1 MTERNDTP
9 DPVFEPGLL
18 RRPEVAR
25 MIDNMRAADLLGI
38 LPQDREAQPRPNAGA
53 KDASG
58 VRDVKAIGSAPPKKP
73 SKDPQPAA
81 EIAASPAKAPLQRQQ
96 ADEDFRA
103 ALGRAQAAFRSN
115 IITVVIFSF
124 VANALLLSVPIYLFQ
139 VSDRVLSS
147 RSLDTLLM
155 LTAIIVGLLFVHTL
169 IDIARRIVLMRTAA
183 QVESRLGAPV
193 LAAAARASQGG
204 SSMEFQRLGDLQQI
218 RSFVTGP
225 TLMTLCDLPVAPLY
239 LGTLFLIHPH
249 FGYIVTGTAMILG
262 LIAWLTKRF
271 TAVPFAQANVHAAR
285 ANLQADALARNAQVI
300 NAMGMT
306 PEGVMLWGRETAAS
320 LKAQVLAQDRNV
332 FAAGVSKFVRLLT
345 QITILGWGAFLALQ
359 GGLSAGMIIAASII
373 GARALGPIEGAI
385 EGWKNVISARSAY
398 DRIRYLL
405 QNSPLNIARLELPRP
420 TGLLTVE
427 RVLYVPPPQKKVILN
442 GISFELKPGESLA
455 IVGSSGAG
463 KSTLARMLVGSV
475 MPTAGAVRLDRMDLR
490 NWNMRQ
496 FGASIGYLPQDVQL
510 FPGTVKANIA
520 RMRGDATDEAIFDAA
535 EIADVHG
542 LISQLPGGYETF
554 VSMDGT
560 PLSGGQKQRIGLA
573 RAFFGDPKLV
583 VLDEPNS
590 NLDTAG
596 EQALA
601 ASLAR
606 AKNREITVIA
616 VTQRPSLLRNVDKI
630 LVLEKGSVKMM
641 GPQSEILPLL
651 RGNARPTAVA
661 QPQLHEGNT
670 Q

>member
-9 DPVFEPGLL
+9 APAFEPGLL

-25 MIDNMRAADLLGI
+25 MIDNIRAADLQGI
-38 LPQDREAQPRPNAGA
+38 LPGRDKAQPRSA
-53 KDASG
+53 DASG
-58 VRDVKAIGSAPPKKP
+58 Q
-73 SKDPQPAA
+73 KDTKSPGPVPVPAA
-81 EIAASPAKAPLQRQQ
+81 ANAAAPGKPPLQRLQ

-103 ALGRAQAAFRSN
+103 ALGRSQAAFRAN
-115 IITVVIFSF
+115 ITTVIIFSF

-147 RSLDTLLM
+147 RSLDTLMM
-155 LTAIIVGLLFVHTL
+155 LTVIIVGLLFVHSL
-169 IDIARRIVLMRTAA
+169 IDVARRIVLMRTAA

-193 LAAAARASQGG
+193 LSAAARASQNG
-204 SSMEFQRLGDLQQI
+204 SSMEFQRLGDLQQV
-218 RSFVTGP
+218 RSFITGP
-225 TLMTLCDLPVAPLY
+225 TLLTLCDLPVAPLY

-249 FGYIVTGTAMILG
+249 FGYIVAGTAMILG
-262 LIAWLTKRF
+262 VVAWLTKRF
-271 TAVPFAQANVHAAR
+271 TAIPFAQANVHAAR

-306 PEGVMLWGRETAAS
+306 PEGVVLWGRETAAS
-320 LKAQVLAQDRNV
+320 LKAQILAQDRNV
-332 FAAGVSKFVRLLT
+332 LAAGVSKFVRLMT

-373 GARALGPIEGAI
+373 GARALGPIEGTI
-385 EGWKNVISARSAY
+385 EGWKNVVAARSAY

-427 RVLYVPPPQKKVILN
+427 RILYVPPPQKKVILN
-442 GISFELKPGESLA
+442 GISFELEPGESLA

-490 NWNMRQ
+490 NWNIRQ

-520 RMRGDATDEAIFDAA
+520 RMRSDATDEAIFDAA

-542 LISQLPGGYETF
+542 LISQLPSGYETF

-573 RAFFGDPKLV
+573 RAFFGDPRLV

-606 AKNREITVIA
+606 AKAREITVVA

-651 RGNARPTAVA
+651 RGKSLPPAAAT
-661 QPQLHEGNT
+661 PQLLEGEA

>member
-1 MTERNDTP
+1 MSGEAEGPRP
-9 DPVFEPGLL
+9 PFEPGLL

-38 LPQDREAQPRPNAGA
+38 LPGRNPSRAGPVVTDPA
-53 KDASG
+53 PGGTPAARATS
-58 VRDVKAIGSAPPKKP
+58 ASAPGE
-73 SKDPQPAA
+73 PA
-81 EIAASPAKAPLQRQQ
+81 LQRRQ

-103 ALGRAQAAFRSN
+103 ALGRSMAAFRTN
-115 IITVVIFSF
+115 IVTVVIFSF
-124 VANALLLSVPIYLFQ
+124 VANALLLAVPIYLFQ

-147 RSLDTLLM
+147 RSLDTLAM
-155 LTAIIVGLLFVHTL
+155 LTMIIVGLLFVHSL
-169 IDIARRIVLMRTAA
+169 IDVARRIVLMRTAA

-193 LAAAARASQGG
+193 LSAAARASQNG

-218 RSFVTGP
+218 RGFITGS

-239 LGTLFLIHPH
+239 LGVLFLIHPH
-249 FGYIVTGTAMILG
+249 FGYIVTVTALVLA

-271 TAVPFAQANVHAAR
+271 TAVPFAKANMHAAR

-306 PEGVMLWGRETAAS
+306 PEGVVLWGRETAAS
-320 LKAQVLAQDRNV
+320 LKAQILAQDRNV
-332 FAAGVSKFVRLLT
+332 LAAGVSKFVRLMT
-345 QITILGWGAFLALQ
+345 QITVLGWGAYLALQ

-385 EGWKNVISARSAY
+385 EGWKNVVSARSAY
-398 DRIRYLL
+398 DRIRLLL
-405 QNSPLNIARLELPRP
+405 QNSPLNVARLELPRP

-442 GISFELKPGESLA
+442 GISFELEPGESLA

-542 LISQLPGGYETF
+542 LISQLPSGYETF
-554 VSMDGT
+554 VSMDGA

-573 RAFFGDPKLV
+573 RAFFGDPRLV

-606 AKNREITVIA
+606 AKAREITVVA
-616 VTQRPSLLRNVDKI
+616 VTQRPALLKNVDKI
-630 LVLEKGSVKMM
+630 LVLEGGSVKMM
-641 GPQSEILPLL
+641 GPQSEVLPIL
-651 RGNARPTAVA
+651 RGGALPPAA
-661 QPQLHEGNT
+661 MAPQLQGGGD

>member
-38 LPQDREAQPRPNAGA
+38 LPQDREAQPRPNADA
-53 KDASG
+53 KDASRL
-58 VRDVKAIGSAPPKKP
+58 RDVKAAGSTLTQKTSTGPV
-73 SKDPQPAA
+73 PAA
-81 EIAASPAKAPLQRQQ
+81 TPAKAPLQRQQ
-96 ADEDFRA
+96 TDEDFRA

-147 RSLDTLLM
+147 RSLDTLMM
-155 LTAIIVGLLFVHTL
+155 LTVIIVGLLFVHTL

-249 FGYIVTGTAMILG
+249 FGYIVAGTAMVLG
-262 LIAWLTKRF
+262 VIAWLTKRF

-306 PEGVMLWGRETAAS
+306 PEGVILWGRETAAS

-345 QITILGWGAFLALQ
+345 QIIILGWGAFLALQ

-405 QNSPLNIARLELPRP
+405 QNSPLNIARLELSRP

-496 FGASIGYLPQDVQL
+496 FGASICYLPQDVQL

-661 QPQLHEGNT
+661 QTPLHEGNT

>member
-1 MTERNDTP
+1 MTGHNDTP
-9 DPVFEPGLL
+9 VPVFEPGLL

-25 MIDNMRAADLLGI
+25 MIDNLRAADLLGI
-38 LPQDREAQPRPNAGA
+38 LPGDNEAPSISEKKNGQEGAQLHDTAPASKPR
-53 KDASG
+53 
-58 VRDVKAIGSAPPKKP
+58 KAACQAPINTITPKKP
-73 SKDPQPAA
+73 
-81 EIAASPAKAPLQRQQ
+81 PLQRRQ

-103 ALGRAQAAFRSN
+103 ALGRSQAAFRAN

-124 VANALLLSVPIYLFQ
+124 IVNALLLAVPVYLFQ

-147 RSLDTLLM
+147 RSLDTLMM
-155 LTAIIVGLLFVHTL
+155 LTLIIVGLLFAHSL
-169 IDIARRIVLMRTAA
+169 IDVARRTVLMRTAA
-183 QVESRLGAPV
+183 QIESRLGAPV
-193 LAAAARASQGG
+193 LAAAARASQNG
-204 SSMEFQRLGDLQQI
+204 SPMEFQRLGDLQQI
-218 RSFVTGP
+218 RSFITGS

-249 FGYIVTGTAMILG
+249 FGYIVTVTALLLG

-271 TAVPFAQANVHAAR
+271 TAIPFAQANVNAAR

-306 PEGVMLWGRETAAS
+306 PECVVLWGRETAAS
-320 LKAQVLAQDRNV
+320 LKAQVLAQERNV
-332 FAAGVSKFVRLLT
+332 LAAGVSKFVRLIT
-345 QITILGWGAFLALQ
+345 QITILGWGAYLALQ

-385 EGWKNVISARSAY
+385 EGWKNVVSARSAY

-405 QNSPLNIARLELPRP
+405 QNSPLNISRLELPRP
-420 TGLLTVE
+420 KGHLTVE

-463 KSTLARMLVGSV
+463 KSTLARMLVGSI
-475 MPTAGAVRLDRMDLR
+475 MPTAGGVRLDQMDLR
-490 NWNMRQ
+490 NWNLRQ

-520 RMRGDATDEAIFDAA
+520 RMRSDASDEAIFDAA

-554 VSMDGT
+554 VSMDGA

-573 RAFFGDPKLV
+573 RAFFGDPRLV

-596 EQALA
+596 ERALA
-601 ASLAR
+601 AALAR
-606 AKNREITVIA
+606 AKARDITVVA

-630 LVLEKGSVKMM
+630 LVLEKGSVKIM
-641 GPQSEILPLL
+641 GPQSEILPWLQGKSL
-651 RGNARPTAVA
+651 PPAATSPQMYEGEA
-661 QPQLHEGNT
+661 Q
-670 Q
+670 